1 MGKIYWFSWKCFQ
14 AADADRDGQVSAE
27 EFGTMINVATAA
39 QKRLGL
45 PSPYQTAE
53 EQAVSSRRWMTMVTL
68 PSPMTSGSPASS
80 RKSLDLLLPKTRRQ
94 NSELHSS
101 CFFV

>member
-1 MGKIYWFSWKCFQ
+1 MSQ

-45 PSPYQTAE
+45 PAPYQTTE
-53 EQAVSSRRWMTMVTL
+53 EQGEPMFERTL
-68 PSPMTSGSPASS
+68 RLSYILEQFN
-80 RKSLDLLLPKTRRQ
+80 R
-94 NSELHSS
+94 NY
-101 CFFV
+101 C